1 MHMALPNPSLSPAE
15 YLRRE
20 RAGEAKHEYDAGEIW
35 AMVGASLNH
44 NLIAGSLFAALY
56 GQLRGKPCHI
66 FPSDMRLKTPSGL
79 YAYPDISVVCGEAQF
94 EDSHQDTLLNPVVL
108 VEVLSPPTE
117 RYDRGRKFQHYRT
130 LPTLRDVLLV
140 AQDSPRVEQYSWQA
154 GRWTL
159 MDVGGND
166 GVVQMDSIGC
176 VLPLTA
182 IYEQVNFDD
191 AR

>member
-1 MHMALPNPSLSPAE
+1 MALPKSFLSPAE

-56 GQLRGKPCHI
+56 GQLRGKPCNI

-79 YAYPDISVVCGEAQF
+79 YAYPDISVVCGEVQF

-108 VEVLSPPTE
+108 VEVLSPSTE

-140 AQDSPRVEQYSWQA
+140 AQDSLRVEQYTWQA

-159 MDVGGND
+159 IDVGGND
-166 GVVQMDSIGC
+166 GVVQLDSLGC
-176 VLPLTA
+176 ALPLTA
-182 IYEQVNFDD
+182 IYEQVTFDD
-191 AR
+191 AS